1 MGKPTINKNRIWIAY
16 VLPIFFVIVFLLIYF
31 VLPPKIY
38 EKGLSIGQ
46 WLASNPDKLL
56 NIMQDK
62 DAVFTPVYEIW
73 CIKIIIYVLW
83 GGFILSL
90 FNLGWVIQNKKK
102 DYNPNA
108 IYKDNVVYLKA
119 LELYEKLNNKEYEK
133 FENAKRELRVVTE
146 KLRNE
151 SAFGY
156 GDDSIIDNEN
166 SIVDLLN
173 QIETKIKESN
183 EEDSAQDIV
192 SICKEIQSKLKTRIE
207 LKKIRR

>member
-1 MGKPTINKNRIWIAY
+1 
-16 VLPIFFVIVFLLIYF
+16 
-31 VLPPKIY
+31 
-38 EKGLSIGQ
+38 
-46 WLASNPDKLL
+46 
-56 NIMQDK
+56 MQDK

-119 LELYEKLNNKEYEK
+119 LELYEKLNNKEDEK
-133 FENAKRELRVVTE
+133 FENAKRNLRVVTE

-192 SICKEIQSKLKTRIE
+192 PICKEIQSKLKTRIE